1 MAEQLANPIYSTDLT
16 VETKINIDELIYMLN
31 PDDLPMLGGI
41 NSDGFPVVP
50 RQPVDNTEF
59 FWLEDEFLT
68 PRTTLNGAYATATDT
83 TITVAAGS
91 GERFAVGDALRIDDE
106 VFAVT
111 AISNDTL
118 TVTGASAGTS
128 GADHADGSE
137 VIGIGTLLA
146 EGSIGDEQF
155 TGRTK
160 YSNYTQIWT
169 SKIQIS
175 RTAQRIPKYGIANEL
190 ARQTRKVMLAEGVN
204 MEQALL
210 YGVKY
215 QSGTTRATGGVSQFV
230 TTNVYNNAASGD
242 WLTVEEVER
251 VQQVAYDAGG
261 QFTAIVSN
269 PANFA
274 ALNNLAGAERIQ
286 TVTVEDERRG
296 RRRATS
302 VITEFGD
309 VLLVRNRY
317 CKATDAFGLNRENV
331 IYRTFQPMVMQPLA
345 KTDDKDNYMFVA
357 EGGFEVKGQRH
368 MARWTGLDNTAA
380 LPADLV

>member
-1 MAEQLANPIYSTDLT
+1 MAEQLPNPILSTDLT
-16 VETKINIDELIYMLN
+16 VETKVNIDELIYMLN
-31 PDDLPMLGGI
+31 PDDLPMLGGV
-41 NSDGFPVVP
+41 NTDGFPVVP
-50 RQPVDNTEF
+50 RQPVDNVEF
-59 FWLEDEFLT
+59 SWLEDEFLT
-68 PRTTLNGAYATATDT
+68 PRTTLASAYTAGGSTV
-83 TITVAAGS
+83 TVASGA
-91 GERFAVGDALRIDDE
+91 GERFAAGDAIRIDDE
-106 VFAVT
+106 IMT
-111 AISNDTL
+111 ITSISNDTL
-118 TVTGASAGTS
+118 TVGTAAAGTS
-128 GADHADGSE
+128 NANHASGAE
-137 VIGIGTLLA
+137 VIGIGTLLS

-190 ARQTRKVMLAEGVN
+190 ARQTRKIMLAEGVN
-204 MEQALL
+204 MEQSLL

-215 QSGTTRATGGVSQFV
+215 QSGATRSTGGLTQFV

-251 VQQVAYDAGG
+251 TQQVAYDAGG
-261 QFTAIVSN
+261 MYTAIVSN

-286 TVTVEDERRG
+286 TVTIEDERRG

-302 VITEFGD
+302 VITEFGE

-317 CKATDAFGLNRENV
+317 CRAADAFGINRENL
-331 IYRTFQPMVMQPLA
+331 IYRVFQPMVMQPLA

-380 LPADLV
+380 LPTDLV

>member
-1 MAEQLANPIYSTDLT
+1 MAEQLANPILSTDLT

-31 PDDLPMLGGI
+31 PDDLPLLGGV
-41 NSDGFPVVP
+41 NADGFPVVP
-50 RQPVDNTEF
+50 KQPVDNTEF

-68 PRTTLNGAYATATDT
+68 PRTTAGEALDATETDVD
-83 TITVAAGS
+83 VAAGQ
-91 GERFAVGDALRIDDE
+91 GERFAAGDAIRIDDE
-106 VFAVT
+106 VMTVSSV
-111 AISNDTL
+111 SNDTL
-118 TVTGASAGTS
+118 TVVRGAAGTTAATHLI
-128 GADHADGSE
+128 GAE

-155 TGRTK
+155 TGRSK

-190 ARQTRKVMLAEGVN
+190 ARQTKKVMLAEGVN
-204 MEQALL
+204 MEQSLL

-215 QSGTTRATGGVSQFV
+215 QSGATRSTGGLAQFI
-230 TTNVYNNAASGD
+230 TTNTNSSAN
-242 WLTVEEVER
+242 WMTVENIEDA
-251 VQQVAYDAGG
+251 QQTAYDAGG

-269 PANFA
+269 PANFG
-274 ALNNLAGAERIQ
+274 ALNNLSGAERIQ
-286 TVTVEDERRG
+286 TVVIEDERRG

-302 VITEFGD
+302 VITEFGE

-317 CKATDAFGLNRENV
+317 CKAADAFGINRENV
-331 IYRTFQPMVMQPLA
+331 IHRVFQPMVMQPLA

-357 EGGFEVKGQRH
+357 EGGFEVKGEKH
-368 MARWTGLDNTAA
+368 MYRWTALDSTQS
-380 LPADLV
+380 LPSNLV

>member
-1 MAEQLANPIYSTDLT
+1 MAEQLANPILSTDLT

-31 PDDLPMLGGI
+31 PDDLPLLGGV
-41 NSDGFPVVP
+41 NADGFPVVP
-50 RQPVDNTEF
+50 KQPVDNTEF

-68 PRTTLNGAYATATDT
+68 PRTTAGEALDAVETDVD
-83 TITVAAGS
+83 VAAGQ
-91 GERFAVGDALRIDDE
+91 GERFAAGDAIRIDDE
-106 VFAVT
+106 VMTVSSV
-111 AISNDTL
+111 SNDTL
-118 TVTGASAGTS
+118 TVVRGAAGTTAATHLI
-128 GADHADGSE
+128 GAE

-155 TGRTK
+155 TGRSK

-190 ARQTRKVMLAEGVN
+190 ARQTKKVMLAEGVN
-204 MEQALL
+204 MEQSLL

-215 QSGTTRATGGVSQFV
+215 QSGATRSTGGLAQFI
-230 TTNVYNNAASGD
+230 TTNTNSSAN
-242 WLTVEEVER
+242 WMTVENIEDA
-251 VQQVAYDAGG
+251 QQTAYDAGG

-269 PANFA
+269 PANFG
-274 ALNNLAGAERIQ
+274 ALNNLSGAERIQ
-286 TVTVEDERRG
+286 TVVIEDERRG

-302 VITEFGD
+302 VITEFGE

-317 CKATDAFGLNRENV
+317 CKAADAFGINRENV
-331 IYRTFQPMVMQPLA
+331 IHRVFQPMVMQPLA

-357 EGGFEVKGQRH
+357 EGGFEVKGEKH
-368 MARWTGLDNTAA
+368 MYRWTALDSTQS
-380 LPADLV
+380 LPSNLV

>member
-1 MAEQLANPIYSTDLT
+1 MAEQLANPILSTDLT

-31 PDDLPMLGGI
+31 PDDLPLLGGV
-41 NSDGFPVVP
+41 NADGFPVVP
-50 RQPVDNTEF
+50 KQPVDNTEF

-68 PRTTLNGAYATATDT
+68 PRTTAGEALDNSETAVD
-83 TITVAAGS
+83 VAAGQ
-91 GERFAVGDALRIDDE
+91 GERFAAGDAIRIDDE
-106 VFAVT
+106 VMTVSSV
-111 AISNDTL
+111 SNDTL
-118 TVTGASAGTS
+118 TVVRGAAGTTAATHAN
-128 GADHADGSE
+128 GAE

-155 TGRTK
+155 TGRSK

-190 ARQTRKVMLAEGVN
+190 ARQTKKVMLAEGVN
-204 MEQALL
+204 MEQSLL

-215 QSGTTRATGGVSQFV
+215 QSGATRSTGGLAQFI
-230 TTNVYNNAASGD
+230 TTNTNSSAN
-242 WLTVEEVER
+242 WMTVENIEDA
-251 VQQVAYDAGG
+251 QQTAYDAGG

-269 PANFA
+269 PANFG
-274 ALNNLAGAERIQ
+274 ALNNLSGAERIQ
-286 TVTVEDERRG
+286 TVVIEDERRG

-302 VITEFGD
+302 VITEFGE

-317 CKATDAFGLNRENV
+317 CKAADAFGINRENV
-331 IYRTFQPMVMQPLA
+331 IHRVFQPMVMQPLA

-357 EGGFEVKGQRH
+357 EGGFEVKGEKH
-368 MARWTGLDNTAA
+368 MYRWTGLDSTQS
-380 LPADLV
+380 LPSNLV

>member
-1 MAEQLANPIYSTDLT
+1 MAEQLANPILSTDLT

-31 PDDLPMLGGI
+31 PDDLPLLGGV
-41 NSDGFPVVP
+41 NADGFPVVP
-50 RQPVDNTEF
+50 KQPVDNTEF

-68 PRTTLNGAYATATDT
+68 PRTTAGEALDASETGVD
-83 TITVAAGS
+83 VAAGQ
-91 GERFAVGDALRIDDE
+91 GERFAAGDAIRIDDE
-106 VFAVT
+106 VMTVSSV
-111 AISNDTL
+111 SNDTL
-118 TVTGASAGTS
+118 TVVRGAAGTT
-128 GADHADGSE
+128 AATHADGAE

-155 TGRTK
+155 TGRSK

-190 ARQTRKVMLAEGVN
+190 ARQTKKVMLAEGVN
-204 MEQALL
+204 MEQSLL

-215 QSGTTRATGGVSQFV
+215 QSGATRSTGGLAQFI
-230 TTNVYNNAASGD
+230 TTNTNSSAN
-242 WLTVEEVER
+242 WMTVENIEDA
-251 VQQVAYDAGG
+251 QQTAYDAGG

-269 PANFA
+269 PANFG
-274 ALNNLAGAERIQ
+274 ALNNLSGAERIQ
-286 TVTVEDERRG
+286 TVVVEDERRG

-302 VITEFGD
+302 VITEFGE

-317 CKATDAFGLNRENV
+317 CKAADAFGINRENV
-331 IYRTFQPMVMQPLA
+331 IHRVFQPMVMQPLA

-357 EGGFEVKGQRH
+357 EGGFEVKGEKH
-368 MARWTGLDNTAA
+368 MYRWTGLDSTQS
-380 LPADLV
+380 LPSNLV

>member
-59 FWLEDEFLT
+59 YWLEDEFLT
-68 PRTTLNGAYATATDT
+68 PRTTLASAYTAGGSTV
-83 TITVAAGS
+83 TVAAGS
-91 GERFAVGDALRIDDE
+91 GERFAVGDAIRIDNE
-106 VFAVT
+106 VMIITAV
-111 AISNDTL
+111 SNDTL
-118 TVTGASAGTS
+118 TVTTASAGTS
-128 GADHADGSE
+128 NANHASGAE

-190 ARQTRKVMLAEGVN
+190 ARQTRKIMLAEGVN
-204 MEQALL
+204 MEQSLL

-215 QSGTTRATGGVSQFV
+215 QSGTLRSTGGVSQFV
-230 TTNVYNNAASGD
+230 TTNVFDNAASGD

-251 VQQVAYDAGG
+251 AQQIAYDAGG

-331 IYRTFQPMVMQPLA
+331 IYRVFQPMVMQPLA

-380 LPADLV
+380 LPTDLV

>member
-1 MAEQLANPIYSTDLT
+1 MAEVATNPLNSTHLS

-31 PDDLPMLGGI
+31 PDDLPLLGGV

-50 RQPVDNTEF
+50 RQPVDNTVF
-59 FWLEDEFLT
+59 YWLEDEFLT
-68 PRTTLNGAYATATDT
+68 PRTTVATATVTNVATSFD
-83 TITVAAGS
+83 VAAGA
-91 GERFAVGDALRIDDE
+91 GERFAAGDAISIGDE
-106 VFAVT
+106 VLYISGV
-111 AISNDTL
+111 SNDTL
-118 TVTGASAGTS
+118 TVTRGAAGTTAAAFVA
-128 GADHADGSE
+128 GAE
-137 VIGIGTLLA
+137 VVGLGTLLA

-155 TGRTK
+155 SGRTK
-160 YSNYTQIWT
+160 LSNYTQIWT
-169 SKIQIS
+169 SKIQIT

-190 ARQTRKVMLAEGVN
+190 ARQTRKIMLAEGVN
-204 MEQALL
+204 MEQSAL

-215 QSGTTRATGGVSQFV
+215 QSGATRSTGGLKQFI

-242 WLTVEEVER
+242 WLTVGEVER
-251 VQQVAYDAGG
+251 VQQIAYDAGG

-286 TVTVEDERRG
+286 TVTIEDERRG

-302 VITEFGD
+302 VITEFGE

-317 CKATDAFGLNRENV
+317 CKAADAFGINRENV
-331 IYRTFQPMVMQPLA
+331 IYRVFQPMIMQPLA

-357 EGGFEVKGQRH
+357 EGGFEVKGERH
-368 MARWTGLDNTAA
+368 MARWTGLDSTAS
-380 LPADLV
+380 LPTDLV

>member
-1 MAEQLANPIYSTDLT
+1 MAEQLANPIFSTDLT

-31 PDDLPMLGGI
+31 PDDLPLLGGV
-41 NSDGFPVVP
+41 NADGFPVVP
-50 RQPVDNTEF
+50 KQPVDNTEF
-59 FWLEDEFLT
+59 FWLEDEFKT
-68 PRTTLNGAYATATDT
+68 PRTTAAEALDATEVTVD
-83 TITVAAGS
+83 VAAGE
-91 GERFAVGDALRIDDE
+91 GERFAAGDAIRIDDE
-106 VFAVT
+106 VMTITSV
-111 AISNDTL
+111 SNDTL
-118 TVTGASAGTS
+118 TVVRGAVGTT
-128 GADHADGSE
+128 AATHLINAE
-137 VIGIGTLLA
+137 VIGIGTLLT

-155 TGRTK
+155 TGRSK

-190 ARQTRKVMLAEGVN
+190 ARQTKKVMLSEGVN
-204 MEQALL
+204 MEQSLL

-215 QSGTTRATGGVSQFV
+215 QSGGVRSTGGLAQFI
-230 TTNVYNNAASGD
+230 TTNTNATAD
-242 WLTVEEVER
+242 WLTVEQVETA
-251 VQQVAYDAGG
+251 QQVAYDAGG

-269 PANFA
+269 PANFG

-286 TVTVEDERRG
+286 TVTIEDERRG

-302 VITEFGD
+302 VITEFGE

-317 CKATDAFGLNRENV
+317 CKAADAFGINRENV
-331 IYRTFQPMVMQPLA
+331 IHRVFQPMVMQPLA

-357 EGGFEVKGQRH
+357 EGGFEVKGEKH
-368 MARWTGLDNTAA
+368 MYRWTALDSTAS